1 MQKKNIPVVFTLLL
15 ASFGLTAQITIT
27 NATFPVAGDS
37 LKTATDLTPGGI
49 VMTPPGG
56 PQTWDFSTLN
66 PDTRQVDFFQPAS
79 AGTSSANFPGAELVV
94 LGDVGAETYFDVT
107 ATTFSLLGISGAGL
121 SAGFPVQA
129 DLIYNPPQVMHEAPL
144 HFFDNDSYTSNA
156 TIALP
161 ASAIPG
167 AIFDSLG
174 IPTGLFDSIRLRITV
189 QSLRLVDGFGTLAIP
204 GGTYDVLR
212 QKQTD
217 YTSTG
222 VDIHTLFLGWVDIG
236 TILSGATLF
245 PPDTTIT
252 FNFLNNI
259 AKEPIAIVTVDSTE
273 TNAVQVTYKDNGIQ
287 SAVNPIT
294 GEATSIVVFP
304 NPATDQVT
312 IDIDHNLPGNYSFRL
327 FDLNGQRVLDNKPTS
342 NLDEV
347 SIKSLSPGLYIIQ
360 VIYENN
366 QIVGY
371 GKLIKQ

>member
-1 MQKKNIPVVFTLLL
+1 MIFTTLIT
-15 ASFGLTAQITIT
+15 SFGLTGQITIT

-37 LKTATDLTPGGI
+37 LKTATDFTPAGI

-56 PQTWDFSTLN
+56 PQTWNFSTLN
-66 PDTRQVDFFQPAS
+66 PDTRQVDLFQPAS
-79 AGTSSANFPGAELVV
+79 AGSASANFPGADLVV
-94 LGDVGAETYFDVT
+94 GGDVGAETYYDVN

-129 DLIYNPPQVMHEAPL
+129 DLIYNPPLVIHEAPL
-144 HFFDNDSYTSNA
+144 NFFDNDSYTSNA

-161 ASAIPG
+161 TSAIPG

-217 YTSTG
+217 YTTTG
-222 VDIHTLFLGWVDIG
+222 VDVHTFIGWVDIG
-236 TILSGATLF
+236 TFLGGATLF

-252 FNFLNNI
+252 FNFLSNTT
-259 AKEPIAIVTVDSTE
+259 KEPIAIVTVDSTE
-273 TNAVQVTYKDNGIQ
+273 TNAVQAVYKDNGIQ
-287 SAVNPIT
+287 SAVYPVT
-294 GEATSIVVFP
+294 GETNAIVVYP
-304 NPATDQVT
+304 NPATDQIT

-327 FDLNGQRVLDNKPTS
+327 FDLNGQRVLDNKPSS
-342 NLDEV
+342 NLEEV
-347 SIKSLSPGLYIIQ
+347 SIQSLSPGLYIIQ
-360 VIYENN
+360 VIYENDLV
-366 QIVGY
+366 VGY
-371 GKLIKQ
+371 GKLVKQ